1 MRITDY
7 LVGLGHQIA
16 GLPRPEAK
24 KSGAQYHFS
33 LPGSVQGFRWL
44 NEENA
49 AAVEVKNEAHL
60 GRQMLSLHYCHLA
73 PGLHASVTTQTFTPP
88 EIVEMRSYDLMA
100 TPLIYPGQRL
110 QATLIAPP
118 DNTSALNVRL
128 CYRVYD
134 DNNQLT
140 PQYGDA
146 QSIAPGESL
155 TLALISRTARA
166 NRSARLA

>member
-1 MRITDY
+1 M
-7 LVGLGHQIA
+7 
-16 GLPRPEAK
+16 
-24 KSGAQYHFS
+24 
-33 LPGSVQGFRWL
+33 
-44 NEENA
+44 
-49 AAVEVKNEAHL
+49 
-60 GRQMLSLHYCHLA
+60 SLHYRHLA

-100 TPLIYPGQRL
+100 TPLIYPCQRL

-155 TLALISRTARA
+155 TLALDLPDCGA

>member
-1 MRITDY
+1 
-7 LVGLGHQIA
+7 QIA

-49 AAVEVKNEAHL
+49 AAVEVNNEAHL
-60 GRQMLSLHYCHLA
+60 GRQMLSLHYRHLA

-100 TPLIYPGQRL
+100 TPLI
-110 QATLIAPP
+110 
-118 DNTSALNVRL
+118 
-128 CYRVYD
+128 
-134 DNNQLT
+134 
-140 PQYGDA
+140 
-146 QSIAPGESL
+146 
-155 TLALISRTARA
+155 
-166 NRSARLA
+166 

>member
-1 MRITDY
+1 MLISSADGGFSINNAVRITDY

-60 GRQMLSLHYCHLA
+60 GGRC
-73 PGLHASVTTQTFTPP
+73 
-88 EIVEMRSYDLMA
+88 
-100 TPLIYPGQRL
+100 
-110 QATLIAPP
+110 
-118 DNTSALNVRL
+118 
-128 CYRVYD
+128 
-134 DNNQLT
+134 
-140 PQYGDA
+140 
-146 QSIAPGESL
+146 
-155 TLALISRTARA
+155 
-166 NRSARLA
+166 